1 MKFTWCFLYIWHKAQ
16 QIVNSLSFCPVLYIS
31 IHLFERVKWQMG
43 MANGNPNNLSTLADS
58 VIYLKSFIS
67 FHFISA
73 WEDHQIR
80 SSLGILLVSALL
92 NWWSFILN
100 SFSFLLSLSLLH
112 SFAWTKLNSSYSY
125 SRVLYNYPQWILA
138 EQMQREIF
146 DMTWLGLSSLQKNY
160 EFRLLLTTALS
171 RCLFYRR
178 RRRYCERR
186 HHRPKITNTHIS
198 SGQWNS

>member
-1 MKFTWCFLYIWHKAQ
+1 MYIWHKAQ

-92 NWWSFILN
+92 NWWSFIVD
-100 SFSFLLSLSLLH
+100 SFSFFLSLSCTRSLEPSSTQVIHTHVSCIIILNEFSQNKCKEKYLTWH
-112 SFAWTKLNSSYSY
+112 DLACLAFKKMMNSVYCLQQRWAVVYSTDDDNDTASVDTIDPKL
-125 SRVLYNYPQWILA
+125 RIH
-138 EQMQREIF
+138 
-146 DMTWLGLSSLQKNY
+146 TSLQANGIVK
-160 EFRLLLTTALS
+160 
-171 RCLFYRR
+171 
-178 RRRYCERR
+178 
-186 HHRPKITNTHIS
+186 
-198 SGQWNS
+198 